1 MNILPATNVIAR
13 HKIQIKRINNCYILY
28 LLLCYKMKEIGN

>member
-13 HKIQIKRINNCYILY
+13 HKIQIKRINNYYIFIFVA
-28 LLLCYKMKEIGN
+28 LL

>member
-13 HKIQIKRINNCYILY
+13 HKIQIKRIIIVIFLY